1 MSILKVDTINEKT
14 SGNGVAIPGHVI
26 QVVNSST
33 STQVLTT
40 STSFVDTG
48 LTASITPKFSSSK
61 IFVTVSQAFSIT
73 ASTNAQRQ
81 ANLIIADG
89 SNNQLFGGST
99 YDQFRIKEQYA
110 FHWQTNLQMLHSPST
125 TSSFTYKTRMKA
137 VGGFASANIGAQY
150 GSAEESSITLM
161 EIAQ

>member
-26 QVVNSST
+26 QVVSAT
-33 STQVLTT
+33 YSTQTLTT
-40 STSFVDTG
+40 GSSFVDTG

-61 IFVTVSQAFSIT
+61 VFVTVSQAFSIT
-73 ASTNAQRQ
+73 SGTNAQYQ
-81 ANLIIADG
+81 SNLIIADG
-89 SNNQLFGGST
+89 SNNQLFGASG
-99 YDQFRIKEQYA
+99 YDQFRVKEQYA
-110 FHWQTNLQMLHSPST
+110 FHWQTNLQMLHSPNT

-137 VGGFASANIGAQY
+137 VAGFGTAEIGAQY
-150 GSAEESSITLM
+150 GSVPSSITLM